1 MELKIIFDKDSVNMK
16 FSTGWGFSCLVG
28 KHILFDTG
36 EKAEYL
42 FNNLI
47 GMDIDTADIKTVVIS
62 HHHWDHTNG
71 LWELLKK
78 KSGIKVYA
86 CPNFSSEFKDKV
98 REFQGKLIETEKFTK
113 LSDNVFVTGEI
124 AGNYKDSYIAE
135 QALVVENKDDII
147 VITGCS
153 HPGILRIMEKVNEK
167 FPKKR
172 IKLVFG
178 GFHLMDK
185 DKREVNII
193 AEKLKNMGV
202 EKVGPTHCTGYD
214 AQMIFK
220 EYYGRKFISV
230 KVGQIYNV

>member
-1 MELKIIFDKDSVNMK
+1 
-16 FSTGWGFSCLVG
+16 
-28 KHILFDTG
+28 
-36 EKAEYL
+36 
-42 FNNLI
+42 
-47 GMDIDTADIKTVVIS
+47 
-62 HHHWDHTNG
+62 
-71 LWELLKK
+71 
-78 KSGIKVYA
+78 
-86 CPNFSSEFKDKV
+86 SSEFKDKV